1 MFSCASRSAGPRRI
15 GKYGS
20 QAAKP
25 NLALPAAGGS
35 AGIRPGGV
43 ERAKAGAEDF
53 GGNADAGKPGVVDQ
67 QQWKGRAYFAV
78 RDASATGY
86 VCGKGACDGGTDGQE
101 RARDSGIGCKGCGGE
116 ALRGE
121 GQAPARRA

>member
-35 AGIRPGGV
+35 AGVRAGGV

-53 GGNADAGKPGVVDQ
+53 GGDARAGKPGVIDQ
-67 QQWKGRAYFAV
+67 QQWKSRAYLAV

-86 VCGKGACDGGTDGQE
+86 VCGEGA
-101 RARDSGIGCKGCGGE
+101 RARGTERQQKASDPGIGCKGCGGE
-116 ALRGE
+116 A
-121 GQAPARRA
+121 